1 MIKKITLLSIALA
14 AITLSSCRE
23 VNIPR
28 IEQIAPNE
36 TAFLVPLTGDKGSQV
51 KFDSESFLEENKIS
65 VGRVEIPQVWR
76 STGRA
81 YWTGEYIPS
90 VILIKVDR
98 APVTAQWEPSTDKEG
113 NVIRKPG
120 DNSVWIESQDS
131 VGFSVGFN
139 VSAYIEAKNA
149 SKFLYMYAGR
159 PLKDVLNT
167 EVHGRVLEVAQT
179 FASELPLDKLREKK
193 GEMSLQI
200 QKDVI
205 AFFSQR
211 GITVTNI
218 GMFGGFS
225 YENQE
230 IQGAID
236 KVFISQQLKNT
247 TKAALEAQQST
258 NERLISEAK
267 AEADASM
274 QKAEGLSKSAVFKAK
289 GEAEA
294 IELRA
299 KALVAA
305 SSNPLYIKFQELEI
319 AKEFNTRWNGQLP
332 VNYVGSDK
340 VTTVLGVPGNVVP
353 IPPPVKE

>member
-1 MIKKITLLSIALA
+1 MIKKIALLSIALA

-23 VNIPR
+23 PNIPR

-193 GEMSLQI
+193 GEMSIQI

-205 AFFSQR
+205 AFFSER
-211 GITVTNI
+211 GITITNI

-225 YENQE
+225 YENAK

-236 KVFISQQLKNT
+236 EVFVSQQLKNT
-247 TKAALEAQQST
+247 TKATLDAQNSI
-258 NERLISEAK
+258 NEKLISEAK
-267 AEADASM
+267 ATADAAKEKA
-274 QKAEGLSKSAVFKAK
+274 QGLAAGYVLEAKGKAEALALEV
-289 GEAEA
+289 EA
-294 IELRA
+294 LA
-299 KALVAA
+299 KAQN
-305 SSNPLYIKFQELEI
+305 NPLFLESKKLEI
-319 AKEFNTRWNGQLP
+319 QKEFNARWDGKLP
-332 VNYVGSDK
+332 SQYIGSDN
-340 VTTVLGVPGNVVP
+340 VTSLMG
-353 IPPPVKE
+353 IPPMAPAAPKQ